1 VSNYAQRRGKPS
13 SSVKARYLVTRQ
25 QKGGSLHYWQPTD
38 KLIAAGFRARR
49 LSNDPAEAF
58 AQAEE
63 ENRRLDAWRKGTPLS
78 SGPKYRSDS
87 LCALDDLFQR
97 SDEFRRLGERSQRD
111 YCYNIK
117 SGLAWAG
124 DMRSSDLSKGI
135 ILDWHQQQRD
145 ARGPAAARNAA
156 VALRR
161 LLSFGVNRDW
171 LPINPAL
178 ALRLPTPRGV
188 DRVWTITE
196 RDRFVARAQTDGWA
210 SMALAAMLGWCL
222 GQRPADL
229 RTLAWSAYDGRTIKL
244 RQRKTG
250 RSMAIP
256 VLPEL
261 KRLLDTE
268 TRTATEIVISERT
281 GRPYSESDFQHR
293 FAKIRAAAGLPVDLQ
308 FRLLRHTLATALGAA
323 GCTGDQIRAVTG
335 HLTRGVV
342 ARYVQP
348 DQTFA
353 DGAMKRLKDASRKA
367 ELKGLPRR
375 GCAGVGPQT

>member
-1 VSNYAQRRGKPS
+1 MMTMPPLS
-13 SSVKARYLVTRQ
+13 SGSAFVGSVRARYLVKRR
-25 QKGGSLHYWQPTD
+25 QKGGTLHYWQPTD

-49 LSNDPAEAF
+49 LSDDPSEAF

-63 ENRRLDAWRKGTPLS
+63 ENRRLDAWRQGVPLA
-78 SGPKYRSDS
+78 SGPKYRPDS
-87 LCALDDLFQR
+87 LFALDDLFQR
-97 SDEFRRLGERSQRD
+97 SDGFRNLAERTRRD
-111 YCYNIK
+111 YCYNIRA
-117 SGLAWAG
+117 GLDLAG
-124 DMRSSDLSKGI
+124 EVKPAVLTKGM
-135 ILDWHQQQRD
+135 ILDWHQGQRD

-171 LPINPAL
+171 MTVNPAL
-178 ALRLPTPRGV
+178 ALRLPTPRGK
-188 DRVWTITE
+188 DRVWTTAE
-196 RDRFVARAQTDGWA
+196 RDRFIGQAQEDGWP

-229 RTLAWSAYDGRTIKL
+229 RTLAWSAYDGRTISL

-250 RSMAIP
+250 RAMVIP

-261 KRLLDTE
+261 KRLLDSAP
-268 TRTATEIVISERT
+268 RAAVQVVVSERT
-281 GRPYSESDFQHR
+281 GRPYGESDFQHR
-293 FAKIRAAAGLPVDLQ
+293 FASIRAASGLPADLQ
-308 FRLLRHTLATALGAA
+308 FRLFRHTLATALGAA
-323 GCTGDQIRAVTG
+323 GCTDDQIRAITG

-353 DGAMKRLKDASRKA
+353 DGAMKRLKEAGRKA
-367 ELKGLPRR
+367 ELKAFRQR
-375 GCAGVGPQT
+375 S

>member
-1 VSNYAQRRGKPS
+1 MVSAPMSASVGG
-13 SSVKARYLVTRQ
+13 VKARYLVARPLT
-25 QKGGSLHYWQPTD
+25 GVTLHYWQPT
-38 KLIAAGFRARR
+38 KALIAAGFRARR

-117 SGLAWAG
+117 SSLALAG
-124 DMRSSDLSKGI
+124 DIRPSVLTKGI

-145 ARGPAAARNAA
+145 ERGPAAARNAA

-178 ALRLPTPRGV
+178 ALRLPTPRGA
-188 DRVWTITE
+188 DRVWTLAE
-196 RDRFVARAQTDGWA
+196 RDRFVSQAQTDGWP
-210 SMALAAMLGWCL
+210 SMAQAVLLGWCL

-250 RSMAIP
+250 RAMAIP

-261 KRLLDTE
+261 KRLLDTA
-268 TRTATEIVISERT
+268 TRTAAEIVVSERT
-281 GRPYSESDFQHR
+281 GRPYGESAFQHR
-293 FAKIRAAAGLPVDLQ
+293 FAEIRAAAGLSVDLQ

-323 GCTGDQIRAVTG
+323 GCTDDQIRAVTG

-353 DGAMKRLKDASRKA
+353 DSAMKRLKDAGRKT
-367 ELKGLPRR
+367 ELRGIANRQSVGLTPRI
-375 GCAGVGPQT
+375 